1 MRNEVVVVAAV
12 VLAGLIGLM
21 FFLKTKDHRLP
32 LEQSTTDLDRAS
44 SLIREDFAK
53 ASGSVKVAVAEYY
66 VSLGKMPQSNAEAGL
81 PAPNEYRGQ
90 TLKSVSVAADGID
103 FVFDAN
109 SGHDDGRI
117 RLVADLSH
125 ANAMGVQWRCETSD
139 YPQIARVLSACT
151 YTNATI
157 AQ

>member
-1 MRNEVVVVAAV
+1 MRNELVVVAAI
-12 VLAGLIGLM
+12 LFAALIGLLL
-21 FFLKTKDHRLP
+21 FYKVKDQHSP
-32 LEQSTTDLDRAS
+32 LDRSTTDLDGAS
-44 SLIREDFAK
+44 SLMRADFAQ
-53 ASGSVKVAVAEYY
+53 AAGSVKVAVAEYY
-66 VSLGKMPQSNAEAGL
+66 ASLGKMPQSNAEAGL
-81 PAPNEYRGQ
+81 PAPDEYRGQ

-139 YPQIARVLSACT
+139 YPQIARAISACI
-151 YTNATI
+151 YTSPSI